1 MLAYFKVFLKR
12 VVRPMKCPYCGY
24 PESKVIDSRMSKD
37 GSAIRRRRE
46 CLECKRRITTYERLE
61 DTPLMVIKN
70 DKRREQF
77 DRNKIRTG
85 IRLSCNKLDISEDQI
100 DETVEQIEKEITQR
114 FEREVPVE
122 EIGLAVMN
130 RLRALN
136 EVAYVRFASVYRQFK
151 DVNDFMF
158 EIQSLPEKS

>member
-1 MLAYFKVFLKR
+1 
-12 VVRPMKCPYCGY
+12 MKCPYCGY

-77 DRNKIRTG
+77 DRNKIRNG
-85 IRLSCNKLDISEDQI
+85 IRLACNKLEISEDQI
-100 DETVEQIEKEITQR
+100 DETVEGIEKEITQK

-158 EIQSLPEKS
+158 EIQSLPEKSQ